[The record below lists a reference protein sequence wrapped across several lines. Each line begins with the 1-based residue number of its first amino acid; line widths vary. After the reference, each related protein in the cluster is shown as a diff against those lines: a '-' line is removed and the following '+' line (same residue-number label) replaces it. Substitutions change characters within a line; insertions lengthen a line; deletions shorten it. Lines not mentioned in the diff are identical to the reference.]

1 MPDKQFGDVEI
12 ASILPTGFLGKLRSD
27 PLLRKPDFRRF
38 WLSSVLT
45 NFGAQVTM
53 LALPLCAVLLLRA
66 TPAEMGMLAAI
77 QSLPFLLFGLPT
89 GVLLDRK
96 RRLPV
101 MLASDTMVALALA
114 SVPLAWWLGILSVPW
129 IYGVAFAIGTGYVV
143 GGGAEQVYLTFL
155 VGRDNLIAAHAKFA
169 ATESASRLLGPGIAG
184 ALVQLLGA
192 PLAVLCN
199 VAAFAVSIANLKRIR
214 VREPEPHPP
223 QTHPLIDIREGLVF
237 VWRMPLL
244 RTLAWVASA
253 WHLLF
258 YAFTALNVLFASR
271 VLGLSPGMMGAAH
284 MVGGVGVLA
293 SSLMIKPMSERFG
306 TGATIVIG
314 LCGSALGFALLP
326 LIPAGSGVNTAVT
339 MAVYALVVFW
349 LDCGAM
355 LFFMPYIAL
364 RQRITPDAMLGRM
377 VATMRCLT
385 VATAPIGALA
395 AGALAE
401 RFSVRGGLGFVAAG
415 ALVLALATVFGTRL
429 RSAED

>member
-1 MPDKQFGDVEI
+1 M
-12 ASILPTGFLGKLRSD
+12 LRN
-27 PLLRKPDFRRF
+27 PDFRRF

-53 LALPLCAVLLLRA
+53 LALPLVAVLLLHA
-66 TPAEMGMLAAI
+66 SPAQMGILAAI

-101 MLASDTMVALALA
+101 MLASDTMVAAALA
-114 SVPLAWWLGILSVPW
+114 SVPLAWWLGVLSVPW

-155 VGRDNLIAAHAKFA
+155 VGRENLIAAHAKFA

-184 ALVQLLGA
+184 ALVQWLGG
-192 PLAVLCN
+192 PVAVLCN
-199 VAAFAVSIANLKRIR
+199 VAAFAVSIANLKRIKA
-214 VREPEPHPP
+214 REPEPDPP
-223 QTHPLIDIREGLVF
+223 QTHPLHDIREGLVF
-237 VWRMPLL
+237 VWNLPLL
-244 RTLAWVASA
+244 RTLAWIASA
-253 WHLLF
+253 WHFLF
-258 YAFTALNVLFASR
+258 YAFTALHVLFAAR
-271 VLGLSPGMMGAAH
+271 VLGLSPGMMGAAN
-284 MVGGVGVLA
+284 MVGGLGVLA
-293 SSLMIKPMSERFG
+293 SSMLVKPMSERFG
-306 TGATIVIG
+306 VGATIVIG
-314 LCGSALGFALLP
+314 LCGSALGFGLLP
-326 LIPAGSGVNTAVT
+326 LIPAASGDHTLVT
-339 MAVYALVVFW
+339 IAIYALVVFW

-377 VATMRCLT
+377 VSTMRCLT

-401 RFSVRGGLGFVAAG
+401 RFRVRTGLMCVAAG
-415 ALVLALATVFGTRL
+415 AVVLAIGVVAGTRL
-429 RSAED
+429 RHAND

>member
-1 MPDKQFGDVEI
+1 
-12 ASILPTGFLGKLRSD
+12 
-27 PLLRKPDFRRF
+27 
-38 WLSSVLT
+38 
-45 NFGAQVTM
+45 M
-53 LALPLCAVLLLRA
+53 LALPLCAVLLLHA

-89 GVLLDRK
+89 GVLLDRN

-114 SVPLAWWLGILSVPW
+114 SVPLAWWLGVLSVAW

-155 VGRDNLIAAHAKFA
+155 VGRDRLIAAHAKFA

-214 VREPEPHPP
+214 AREPEPHPP
-223 QTHPLIDIREGLVF
+223 RTHPLHEIREGLVF
-237 VWRMPLL
+237 VWRLPLL
-244 RTLAWVASA
+244 RTLAWIASA

-284 MVGGVGVLA
+284 MVGGLGVLA
-293 SSLMIKPMSERFG
+293 SSLVVKPMSERFG

-314 LCGSALGFALLP
+314 LCASALGFALLP
-326 LIPAGSGVNTAVT
+326 LVPAGAGGNTAVT
-339 MAVYALVVFW
+339 MAAYAIVVFW

-385 VATAPIGALA
+385 VATAPLGALA

-401 RFSVRGGLGFVAAG
+401 RFSVRAGLGCVAAG
-415 ALVLALATVFGTRL
+415 ALVLAAATVFGTRL
-429 RSAED
+429 RSAKD

>member
-1 MPDKQFGDVEI
+1 M
-12 ASILPTGFLGKLRSD
+12 LRN
-27 PLLRKPDFRRF
+27 PDFRRF
-38 WLSSVLT
+38 WLSSILT
-45 NFGAQVTM
+45 HFGAQVTM
-53 LALPLCAVLLLRA
+53 LALPLCAVLLLHA

-101 MLASDTMVALALA
+101 MLLSDTMVAVALV
-114 SVPLAWWLGILSVPW
+114 SVPVAWWLGVLSVPW
-129 IYGVAFAIGTGYVV
+129 IAGVAFAIGTGYVV

-155 VGRDNLIAAHAKFA
+155 VGRDNLIAAHAKFG

-184 ALVQLLGA
+184 GLVQLLGA

-199 VAAFAVSIANLKRIR
+199 VVAFAVSIANLKRIK

-223 QTHPLIDIREGLVF
+223 QTHPLIDIREGLAF
-237 VWRMPLL
+237 VWNTPLL
-244 RTLAWVASA
+244 RTLAWIASA
-253 WHLLF
+253 WHLCF
-258 YAFTALNVLFASR
+258 YAFMALHVLFASR

-284 MVGGVGVLA
+284 MVGGLGILA
-293 SSLMIKPMSERFG
+293 SSLMVKPLSERFG
-306 TGATIVIG
+306 VGATIVIG

-326 LIPAGSGVNTAVT
+326 LIPGGGGAEANTALT
-339 MAVYALVVFW
+339 FAAYALVVFW

-377 VATMRCLT
+377 VSTMRCLT
-385 VATAPIGALA
+385 VATAPVGALA

-401 RFSVRGGLGFVAAG
+401 RLSVRTGLGFVAAG
-415 ALVLALATVFGTRL
+415 AILLAIVTVFGTRL
-429 RSAED
+429 RSAEG

>member
-1 MPDKQFGDVEI
+1 M
-12 ASILPTGFLGKLRSD
+12 LRN
-27 PLLRKPDFRRF
+27 PDFRRF
-38 WLSSVLT
+38 WLSSILA

-53 LALPLCAVLLLRA
+53 LALPLCAVLLLHA

-101 MLASDTMVALALA
+101 MLLSDTMVALALA
-114 SVPLAWWLGILSVPW
+114 SVPLAWWLGVLSVPW

-155 VGRDNLIAAHAKFA
+155 VGRDNLIAAHARFA

-184 ALVQLLGA
+184 GLVQLLGA

-199 VAAFAVSIANLKRIR
+199 VAAFAVSIANLKRIT
-214 VREPEPHPP
+214 VREPQPHPP
-223 QTHPLIDIREGLVF
+223 QTHPLREIRDGLAF
-237 VWRMPLL
+237 VWNMPLL
-244 RTLAWVASA
+244 RTLAWIASA

-258 YAFTALNVLFASR
+258 YAFTALHVLFASR

-284 MVGGVGVLA
+284 MVGGLGVLA
-293 SSLMIKPMSERFG
+293 SSLMVKPMSERFG

-314 LCGSALGFALLP
+314 LCGSALGFVLLP
-326 LIPAGSGVNTAVT
+326 LIPAGADTGTTVT
-339 MAVYALVVFW
+339 MAAYAVVVFW

-385 VATAPIGALA
+385 VAMAPVGALA

-401 RFSVRGGLGFVAAG
+401 QTSVRAGLGWVGAG
-415 ALVLALATVFGTRL
+415 AILLALATVFGTRL
-429 RSAED
+429 RSAKG

>member
-1 MPDKQFGDVEI
+1 MLNRQSGAIDI
-12 ASILPTGFLGKLRSD
+12 ASILPTGFLGKLRGD
-27 PLLRKPDFRRF
+27 PMLRNPDFRRF
-38 WLSSVLT
+38 WLSRILT

-53 LALPLCAVLLLRA
+53 LALPLCAVLLLHA

-101 MLASDTMVALALA
+101 MFTSDTMVALALA

-129 IYGVAFAIGTGYVV
+129 IYAVAFAIGTGYVV

-155 VGRDNLIAAHAKFA
+155 VGRDKLIAAHAKFA

-199 VAAFAVSIANLKRIR
+199 VAAFAVSIANLKRIQ
-214 VREPEPHPP
+214 VREPEPNPP
-223 QTHPLIDIREGLVF
+223 QTHPLIEIREGLVF
-237 VWRMPLL
+237 VWQMPLL
-244 RTLAWVASA
+244 RTLAWIASA
-253 WHLLF
+253 WHVLF
-258 YAFTALNVLFASR
+258 YAFMALHVLFASR

-314 LCGSALGFALLP
+314 LCGSAVGFALLP
-326 LIPAGSGVNTAVT
+326 LIPAGSEGHMTVT
-339 MAVYALVVFW
+339 MAAYAIVVFW

-355 LFFMPYIAL
+355 LFFVPYIAL

-377 VATMRCLT
+377 VATMRCIT
-385 VATAPIGALA
+385 VAMAPIGALA

-401 RFSVRGGLGFVAAG
+401 RFSVRVGLVCVAAG
-415 ALVLALATVFGTRL
+415 AILLAVATVAGTRL
-429 RSAED
+429 RHAND